1 MHPMMTEWEGAPLH
15 TWAAAWGVPQLLVWD
30 RVTSTNDVLL
40 AYASEGAPVH
50 TVVIA
55 DEQSEG
61 RGRRGADWF
70 SPSHGGLWIS
80 FLACPGPESA
90 PVLPLLSGI
99 AAARAIEKA
108 VSGWRGSASR
118 VGLKWPND
126 LIIADRK
133 VGGVLCEA
141 VGDRVVIGIGIN
153 VRATDQDLPREI
165 ADRAGA
171 VEGFAVTPVCHS
183 ELAGALVRD
192 LAGLTETAG
201 RVIGVTELAELR
213 DRDVLSGR
221 RVITEQAGEGVAIEI
236 SPEGMLLLE
245 RPDGSRVSVVAGSVR
260 PIL

>member
-1 MHPMMTEWEGAPLH
+1 M
-15 TWAAAWGVPQLLVWD
+15 
-30 RVTSTNDVLL
+30 
-40 AYASEGAPVH
+40 
-50 TVVIA
+50 
-55 DEQSEG
+55 
-61 RGRRGADWF
+61 
-70 SPSHGGLWIS
+70 
-80 FLACPGPESA
+80 
-90 PVLPLLSGI
+90 
-99 AAARAIEKA
+99 
-108 VSGWRGSASR
+108 
-118 VGLKWPND
+118 GLKWPND

-141 VGDRVVIGIGIN
+141 VGGRVVIGIGIN
-153 VRATDQDLPREI
+153 VRATVQDLPPEI

-171 VEGFAVTPVCHS
+171 VEEFAVTPVRHS
-183 ELAGALVRD
+183 ALAGALVRE

-201 RVIGVTELAELR
+201 RMIGVTELAELR

>member
-1 MHPMMTEWEGAPLH
+1 MLTEWEGAPLH

-40 AYASEGAPVH
+40 ACASEGAPVH

-70 SPSHGGLWIS
+70 SPSQGGLWLS

-90 PVLPLLSGI
+90 PVLPLLSGV

-141 VGDRVVIGIGIN
+141 VGGRVVIGIGIN
-153 VRATDQDLPREI
+153 VRATVQDLPRKLL
-165 ADRAGA
+165 A
-171 VEGFAVTPVCHS
+171 V
-183 ELAGALVRD
+183 
-192 LAGLTETAG
+192 
-201 RVIGVTELAELR
+201 RVPLK
-213 DRDVLSGR
+213 S
-221 RVITEQAGEGVAIEI
+221 
-236 SPEGMLLLE
+236 
-245 RPDGSRVSVVAGSVR
+245 SR
-260 PIL
+260 